1 MSGYSVDQLLTWSLD
16 QQLIERYFV
25 DKVGVYH
32 ILEGGNEHVLERD
45 GAERLLVD
53 LLRRVN
59 AQTGEDSDV

>member
-45 GAERLLVD
+45 GAERLLVG

-59 AQTGEDSDV
+59 AQTGEDADK

>member
-16 QQLIERYFV
+16 QRLIERYFV